1 MLYFRVQLETIS
13 SNLRFCVSSGDE
25 GEMDVDGDKM
35 VDAPT
40 PEEDEFLKSLNLDEY
55 DEEDGK

>member
-1 MLYFRVQLETIS
+1 
-13 SNLRFCVSSGDE
+13 
-25 GEMDVDGDKM
+25 MDVDGDKM

-40 PEEDEFLKSLNLDEY
+40 PEEDEFLKSLNMDEY